1 MADGTIT
8 VWQQPNGMWRW
19 RWEPAVEGS
28 GTVLVSHSP
37 YDTLE
42 EAEQTARE
50 SYPDARVEV
59 PDPDDDTTKPRRR
72 WLRRLGVLLLA
83 VLLLVVVRR
92 TVTRPRAAVI
102 VRAAR
107 DTRPHPAARRRWRR
121 AASS

>member
-19 RWEPAVEGS
+19 RWESDVEGS

-50 SYPDARVEV
+50 AYPEARVDL
-59 PDPDDDTTKPRRR
+59 PDPEADTAKSRRR
-72 WLRRLGVLLLA
+72 WVRWVGVLLL
-83 VLLLVVVRR
+83 VLLLAAVVRR
-92 TVTRPRAAVI
+92 RSTPPRTGSAG
-102 VRAAR
+102 RS
-107 DTRPHPAARRRWRR
+107 ARRRHM
-121 AASS
+121 SSA